1 MAFPS
6 AIAYGKLGRKFGT
19 KTMLLVGIAGYTFIT
34 LFAAFFLRSAVEFWF
49 LAIMVGLFQGGI
61 QALSRS
67 EFGKLCPKEH
77 ANEYF
82 GFFDIFGKYAAIMGT
97 FIVGTMTALTGSGS
111 LGVFSIVILF
121 VIGFIMMRKVPDRPA
136 TQKEQ

>member
-1 MAFPS
+1 
-6 AIAYGKLGRKFGT
+6 
-19 KTMLLVGIAGYTFIT
+19 MLLVGIAGYTFIT
-34 LFAAFFLRSAVEFWF
+34 LFAAFFLKSAIQFWF

-82 GFFDIFGKYAAIMGT
+82 GFFDIFGKYAAVLGT
-97 FIVGTMTALTGSGS
+97 FIVGTMTMLTGSGS

-121 VIGFIMMRKVPDRPA
+121 IIGFFMMRRVPERESA
-136 TQKEQ
+136 ESAE